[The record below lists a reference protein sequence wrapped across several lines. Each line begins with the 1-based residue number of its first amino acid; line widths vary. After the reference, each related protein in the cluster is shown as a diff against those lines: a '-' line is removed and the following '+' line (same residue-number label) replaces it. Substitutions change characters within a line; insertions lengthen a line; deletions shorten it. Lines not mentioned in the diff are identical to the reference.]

1 MSVANPKGEAQDVP
15 NNPSLSATNKN
26 PSSVLPGFF
35 YGHALTS
42 EGFEPEKR
50 IDKIVRNDFA

>member
-26 PSSVLPGFF
+26 PSSDTARVFLWIHFNQRGAIPGQP
-35 YGHALTS
+35 
-42 EGFEPEKR
+42 PESG
-50 IDKIVRNDFA
+50 